1 MGREG
6 VEVEMDFWSVALPLM
21 KARGI
26 KQKEIAMA
34 TGHSS
39 GRVSDWIDRKIMPK
53 ADVAVIIAD
62 LLGVSVRYLVTGEMD
77 KELSDRENELLR
89 ICSILSDDKFE
100 AVLNVAKVMRKDTD
114 RELSGGSSSAGLEGI
129 KGN

>member
-1 MGREG
+1 
-6 VEVEMDFWSVALPLM
+6 MDFWSVALPLM

-26 KQKEIAMA
+26 KQKEVAMA

-53 ADVAVIIAD
+53 ADDAIIIAD
-62 LLGVSVRYLVTGEMD
+62 MLGVSVRYLVTGQVE

-89 ICSILSDDKFE
+89 VCSILKEDKFDI
-100 AVLNVAKVMRKDTD
+100 VLQTARLMRKDME
-114 RELSGGSSSAGLEGI
+114 RELSGGSSSADLEEV